1 MGGHKDH
8 DNPAAN
14 VAPSP
19 VDETGQATFWQGVFR
34 LGQRWTRLMN
44 GFPSDIRTQDPAT
57 LDQPLINRPHRELI
71 NPFINPLI
79 NHLDQP
85 WSQSLLQIAVQDRN

>member
-1 MGGHKDH
+1 M
-8 DNPAAN
+8 
-14 VAPSP
+14 
-19 VDETGQATFWQGVFR
+19 QG
-34 LGQRWTRLMN
+34 L
-44 GFPSDIRTQDPAT
+44 PSDIRTQDPAT

-85 WSQSLLQIAVQDRN
+85 WSQDLLQIAVQDRN